1 MTIERASRHSLCTRM
16 IWVSDFPCQV
26 PLSRENSGYVWV
38 SHRWA
43 CLHPWSVRFNHFR
56 FHHRNQVLRSHPIP
70 KLLLFSAFPTCSF
83 PLHLSDS
90 GRLDDLKGTS
100 GHFLC
105 PSLRGMSRAV
115 TWRTRFTP
123 SLGLISNECWVI
135 NRLLL
140 KLLKP
145 TRIMKPFLIEL
156 FITTVTF
163 DIR

>member
-1 MTIERASRHSLCTRM
+1 MVIRVTIERASRHSLCTRM

-26 PLSRENSGYVWV
+26 PHSRENSGYLWV

-83 PLHLSDS
+83 PLCLSAL

-123 SLGLISNECWVI
+123 LLASLFLFVTTQIKQKNLV
-135 NRLLL
+135 L
-140 KLLKP
+140 KLLQGHTK
-145 TRIMKPFLIEL
+145 LHL
-156 FITTVTF
+156 
-163 DIR
+163 